1 MKITADI
8 PDAKIKDLMQFTR
21 ATTKREAIATAD
33 SDYNRRHR
41 MAALVKHARK
51 A

>member
-1 MKITADI
+1 MKITVDI

-33 SDYNRRHR
+33 SDYNWRHR
-41 MAALVKHARK
+41 MAKHARK